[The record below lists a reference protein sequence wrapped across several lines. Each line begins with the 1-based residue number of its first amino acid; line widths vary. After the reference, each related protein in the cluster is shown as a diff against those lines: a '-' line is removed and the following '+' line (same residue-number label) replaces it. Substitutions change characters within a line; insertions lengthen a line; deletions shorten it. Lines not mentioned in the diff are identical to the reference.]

1 MSAFTLNFHQL
12 VSFFQEVF
20 YCRSNALPLEAKCA
34 TRYFLVPIKL
44 RTVEH
49 VFFISSCC
57 QKVPLASNFSNQ
69 EGNNFNV
76 GFQQLLIGLC
86 VTIADTLI
94 LDPHNFTSIP
104 HGQFLLLA
112 SIPDFSGQRRVN
124 TLIRI
129 LRVHLDFSGQAN
141 VFNLKSCHESNSKLF
156 LN

>member
-12 VSFFQEVF
+12 SLLFPGGFLLQIK
-20 YCRSNALPLEAKCA
+20 CSTSRSQMCNQI
-34 TRYFLVPIKL
+34 YLVPIKL

-76 GFQQLLIGLC
+76 GFQQLLLSSIQASPQ
-86 VTIADTLI
+86 TIL

-129 LRVHLDFSGQAN
+129 LRVHLDFSG
-141 VFNLKSCHESNSKLF
+141 
-156 LN
+156 